1 LVYPLEK
8 DYHTEKIGDLRV
20 VHTTQRARYKYTR
33 SRDVLKT
40 IRPEKWI
47 PKLSRSGRFDRVG
60 EDYRFR
66 EWGEFD
72 FVLHGE
78 ENEDWKQVVASAK
91 TEELAE
97 LHAIIQ
103 AIEWERTY
111 KP

>member
-1 LVYPLEK
+1 
-8 DYHTEKIGDLRV
+8 
-20 VHTTQRARYKYTR
+20 
-33 SRDVLKT
+33 
-40 IRPEKWI
+40 
-47 PKLSRSGRFDRVG
+47 VG

-72 FVLHGE
+72 FVLHGVDY
-78 ENEDWKQVVASAK
+78 EDWKQVVASAK